1 MTMWRVWHIHNE
13 LTHQKQPAP
22 IEASKRF
29 LMSYVQSLLL
39 IEQNVVVDLEKGK
52 QSVDQLKGFSK
63 HGKPAEKRPHVKD
76 KWRPPD
82 EGVAK
87 LNVDGAFSMDGR
99 AGTGMIMRR
108 SDGSVV
114 FAACRQLN
122 GCADALEAEIAA
134 MEEGLALGL
143 AWEPGPFILESDS
156 ADALMLAKEGTLNLS
171 RHPMRIKLIRD
182 RIRER
187 EVGLQKVSRDAN
199 GGLALLG
206 RVHERSGV

>member
-1 MTMWRVWHIHNE
+1 
-13 LTHQKQPAP
+13 
-22 IEASKRF
+22 
-29 LMSYVQSLLL
+29 
-39 IEQNVVVDLEKGK
+39 
-52 QSVDQLKGFSK
+52 
-63 HGKPAEKRPHVKD
+63 
-76 KWRPPD
+76 
-82 EGVAK
+82 
-87 LNVDGAFSMDGR
+87 
-99 AGTGMIMRR
+99 
-108 SDGSVV
+108 
-114 FAACRQLN
+114 
-122 GCADALEAEIAA
+122 

-156 ADALMLAKEGTLNLS
+156 TDALMLAKEGTLNLS